1 MEVNRQ
7 WWSGT
12 ERYINNSDN
21 IDAEHVITTVGDLST
36 DIPANPTK
44 YIGVEWD
51 KTICPWKINYK
62 SDFFNPQWCLPY
74 YQSGGSFKMTQAP
87 FFKQRKKG
95 YTFYMCAAGGT
106 ASYQPHEVLSYYAAT
121 KPCWVNLLS
130 RSDIDISE
138 NPSRQWVYEKYYKAF
153 PVVNFDYS
161 KLFCVPMIHI
171 ENGSGYIFRDTAQ
184 AREDWDS
191 ESIYGISLMFYAKTP
206 SDTSDA
212 VSVGIH
218 SLNNAIAPPPWD
230 TTNCWN
236 ENEMFDNGLALT
248 HWNSWDGGW
257 EIGGIQTLGTECTW
271 SDSSASAGDPG
282 FNETEYPSDNVAGAI
297 LYYPAKN
304 IMIQMP
310 ADSDEESIWDDWEPY
325 YKGGSHEYSVRRHLK
340 STVTFDQFANYLKK
354 QLAYL
359 GFRFCVDAEHL
370 NDSINSQYYFI
381 PEIDEKGVT
390 TGTYYAANSAEATNL
405 PNNNWTNDVYTE
417 TPYDGTDDE
426 EDGDPNDYDDENK
439 TELNPAADGYSN
451 EFQNSYV
458 IPFDNGGI
466 TGLATVGEIA
476 AYLYYTAPTNQSETD
491 YLSSNPIDAV
501 VSLMMFPFSVATE
514 VPTYG
519 LPYVRY
525 GKVVSDKKALGFIK
539 SQIQIIDFG
548 SHLYYPIYGVKDFRS
563 YEPYCDAELLLPYCG
578 NVKILPSLYLN
589 HFIGVKY
596 IVDLVTGACCA
607 CIFRDNL
614 MTSVVNGQIGMSLP
628 VTGVRAADLQ
638 RDIYHKQTGIKQA
651 ANTGLSAIANAIF
664 GTASA
669 AASGNA
675 VGVAQTAINSALSID
690 AANTSYKAAEYELS
704 HIQIPFTVRSA
715 ASPLTDFAN
724 EQYPRLIIK
733 RPIMLDSYNPE
744 IYGHTIGFA
753 CLKND
758 TLNNYHGYTELTGLD
773 FSGFGG
779 TEIEKARLK
788 AELENGVYLP

>member
-1 MEVNRQ
+1 MEVNRTF
-7 WWSGT
+7 WDGT
-12 ERYINNSDN
+12 TREIYVEGTVGETPI
-21 IDAEHVITTVGDLST
+21 ITTCPNLETSVRANLS
-36 DIPANPTK
+36 K
-44 YIGVEWD
+44 YQGVEWD
-51 KTICPWKINYK
+51 KSICPWKINSN
-62 SDFFNPQWCLPY
+62 SDFFKFQWANPY
-74 YQSGGSFKMTQAP
+74 YKTGVSGTTMAQSPLFKE
-87 FFKQRKKG
+87 RKKG
-95 YTFYMCAAGGT
+95 YTFYISAAGGSS
-106 ASYQPHEVLSYYAAT
+106 SYMPHERVDSNACT
-121 KPCWVNLLS
+121 KPLWKTCLSNDELDLTNTDINYWFNL
-130 RSDIDISE
+130 
-138 NPSRQWVYEKYYKAF
+138 KYRHIF
-153 PVVNFDYS
+153 PVINFDYS
-161 KLFCVPMIHI
+161 RIFVAPMIHT
-171 ENGSGYIFRDTAQ
+171 ESGSGWVFHDDAQ
-184 AREDWDS
+184 IRADWDS
-191 ESIYGISLMFYAKTP
+191 TAVYGISLMFYGKSSLGSAYP
-206 SDTSDA
+206 ICA
-212 VSVGIH
+212 GLF
-218 SLNNAIAPPPWD
+218 SLNNKFAQPAWD
-230 TTNCWN
+230 TTNCWKD
-236 ENEMFDNGLALT
+236 ETMFDNALAVA
-248 HWNSWDGGW
+248 WSNAWDGSQ
-257 EIGGIQTLGTECTW
+257 EVGGIQTVGSNTLWGT
-271 SDSSASAGDPG
+271 DANNPG
-282 FNETEYPSDNVAGAI
+282 FADQTFANENAAGAVM
-297 LYYPAKN
+297 YFPMKN
-304 IMIQMP
+304 IMIQTP
-310 ADSDEESIWDDWEPY
+310 ADTEDTIWSTEWDHFY
-325 YKGGSHEYSVRRHLK
+325 LGGGYNQGTKRHLK
-340 STVTFDQFANYLKK
+340 AGITYDEFANYLKK

-359 GFRFCVDAEHL
+359 GFRFCIDANHF
-370 NDSINSQYYFI
+370 NDSIDSQYFFI

-390 TGTYYAANSAEATNL
+390 TGTYYAANSAEAANL

-426 EDGDPNDYDDENK
+426 EDEDPNDYDDENK
-439 TELNPAADGYSN
+439 TELNPAAAGYSN

-458 IPFDNGGI
+458 LPFDNNGFSD
-466 TGLATVGEIA
+466 TATVGEVA

-501 VSLMMFPFSVATE
+501 VSLMMFPFAIDTE
-514 VPTYG
+514 IPSYG

-563 YEPYCDAELLLPYCG
+563 YEPYCDAELVLPYCG

-596 IVDLVTGACCA
+596 IIDLVTGACCA

-638 RDIYHKQTGIKQA
+638 SDIYLKQTGIKQA
-651 ANTGLSAIANAIF
+651 ANSGLSAIANTVF
-664 GTASA
+664 GTVSA
-669 AASGNA
+669 GASGNVIGA
-675 VGVAQTAINSALSID
+675 AHALIGGILNID

-704 HIQIPFTVRSA
+704 HTQIPFTVRSA

-779 TEIEKARLK
+779 TETEKARLK